1 MIKAVLFDMGSTL
14 LEFENHPWEE
24 LLRQGVDAVH
34 DELGARGAALPA
46 RQEFQRQ
53 FHETYS
59 ASWKQ
64 SEESFL
70 EMEIRLLLAEMAR
83 LLGVSLSEEDV
94 GSLVRAHYRP
104 ISAQVTIYADTVDTL
119 THLRARGLKLGLISN
134 TVWPGY
140 LHHEDLQRFGII
152 HFFDHLLFSSDI
164 GVRKPHPRIFQTA
177 LTALGVA
184 PTEAVF
190 VGDRFREDVGG
201 PQRLGMLGVWKERPE
216 RERDPQIVPDGQI
229 LQLRELL
236 PLLDRWTERNVA

>member
-1 MIKAVLFDMGSTL
+1 
-14 LEFENHPWEE
+14 FENHPWEE

-34 DELGARGAALPA
+34 AELGARGAVLPA
-46 RQEFQRQ
+46 RQEFHRQ

-64 SEESFL
+64 SEESSL
-70 EMEIRLLLAEMAR
+70 EMEIRVLLAGMAQ

-94 GSLVRAHYRP
+94 ADLVRVHYRP

-177 LTALGVA
+177 LTSLGVA
-184 PTEAVF
+184 PSEAVF

-201 PQRLGMLGVWKERPE
+201 PQRLGMLSVWKERPE

-229 LQLRELL
+229 LQLLELL
-236 PLLDRWTERNVA
+236 PLLDRWMERNVA